1 MGIGARTPL
10 RVRKK
15 NLKNPSFRQVAVV
28 KVGSK
33 QGNTGMKYNNRKR
46 DSSWGGGAVDSA
58 NVKFKQV
65 GVYEPPRLQD
75 LKWQNRLKTKRHYIW
90 RNPPHAPRNT
100 STYILQS
107 KRAGAFEFL
116 TSPAIDSTSLAPASS
131 PLPLY
136 KEGVVEEVKQWG
148 VDGYGSM
155 TNLIRLRSSSDDEQ
169 MGAVHFDGTFN
180 GDGVQSGDTGAH
192 SMRGVEQRLEQD
204 LVRFELTYPPRRMED
219 QYALQ
224 RRVEEQEQ
232 QIAFL
237 EDENLT
243 LRERV
248 YILQQEMGDLRQRL
262 GLTTPARL
270 DVPDDAYSELVDP
283 LSDAV

>member
-1 MGIGARTPL
+1 MGIGIRTPF

-15 NLKNPSFRQVAVV
+15 QLKAPFIRQEGGAE
-28 KVGSK
+28 KVGST
-33 QGNTGMKYNNRKR
+33 QEAAAMKYSRKR
-46 DSSWGGGAVDSA
+46 DFTWYGEAINATRAKRIRVH
-58 NVKFKQV
+58 
-65 GVYEPPRLQD
+65 EPPRLQE
-75 LKWQNRLKTKRHYIW
+75 LKWQNRLRATKKPYVW

-116 TSPAIDSTSLAPASS
+116 TSTVVDSPSLAPSCS

-136 KEGVVEEVKQWG
+136 KDGVVEEVKQWG

-155 TNLIRLRSSSDDEQ
+155 ANLIRLRSSGDDEQ
-169 MGAVHFDGTFN
+169 MGGINFVGTVD
-180 GDGVQSGDTGAH
+180 GDGVQFGDTGFH
-192 SMRGVEQRLEQD
+192 TMRGVEQRLEQD

-219 QYALQ
+219 QYCLQ
-224 RRVEEQEQ
+224 RKVEEQEQ

-237 EDENLT
+237 EDENFA

-248 YILQQEMGDLRQRL
+248 SVLQQETGDLRQRL
-262 GLTTPARL
+262 GLPNPARL